1 MRNILPLSFILACGA
16 PKITDSADTSAA
28 EPGDGFPENP
38 APFTIQTTGAESL
51 SLTFNEPSCS
61 SPTGSS
67 NMRVF
72 WRNSSSQHVF
82 VLVAE
87 VLGMYNGEGSYTP
100 PSPADPPNRVAI
112 KLQEEAGGQ
121 ARYYASDEN
130 TAALEVNFEIVE
142 EERFAG
148 YARVSSI
155 FGSDG
160 ELTLEPSEWPLW
172 CDNIER

>member
-1 MRNILPLSFILACGA
+1 MRTLLPLFFLFACG
-16 PKITDSADTSAA
+16 KKTLDTSDTSS
-28 EPGDGFPENP
+28 EDSGDGFPENP
-38 APFTIQTTGAESL
+38 APFSIQTAGPESL

-72 WRNSSSQHVF
+72 WRNGSGQHVF

-87 VLGMYNGEGSYTP
+87 VLGMYDGEGLYTP
-100 PSPADPPNRVAI
+100 PDPANPPNRVAI

-121 ARYYASDEN
+121 ARYYASNEN
-130 TAALEVNFEIVE
+130 TATLEINFEIVE

-148 YARVSSI
+148 YAHVSSL

-160 ELTLEPSEWPLW
+160 ELTLEPNQWPLW